1 VADSLPVKPIA
12 LIIVLLWSALAVVVS
27 TTSARGQ
34 IFADFTVS
42 HGGAPLGTF
51 RARLDHDKA
60 PRTCANF
67 IGLAT
72 GRRSWIKVTSGQLEV
87 NKPYYDGLTFHR
99 LIHNFVIQ
107 GGSPNGQGTDGPGFV
122 IQDEFHA
129 NLRHSGRY
137 MLSMAKSTF
146 PNTGGSQFFVTLEA
160 ATHLDDK
167 HSVFGEVIGGKEII
181 DGFTNATNF
190 PTDGSQRPL
199 VPVVME
205 SVVISGPDLAGF
217 DIDNPALMLPV
228 AGGVRL
234 TPSRNAAANSFTVTF
249 DRRGRHD
256 YHYSTS
262 LDLLTWSPFRQILSL
277 NDENQ
282 SSFTITGLSL
292 KRFFS
297 RMTDVDYSLLPNPP
311 SPLLPANASLAWT
324 DRAGNSI
331 TLVSNGAGGGT
342 WSDSLGASGNI
353 VSLST
358 YDGAGSSNTTV
369 TTSSNAHLIPLA
381 QLVTTLD
388 ANAGRNSRRSFN
400 LVLSFHTPTS
410 GWCDGTATGGP
421 NPGSTTILQSFAYSP

>member
-1 VADSLPVKPIA
+1 MPVADSPAVKPIA
-12 LIIVLLWSALAVVVS
+12 SMIALLLGFLLTA
-27 TTSARGQ
+27 TARGQ
-34 IFADFTVS
+34 IFADFTVT

-72 GRRSWIKVTSGQLEV
+72 GRRSWIKVSSGQLEV
-87 NKPYYDGLTFHR
+87 NRPYYNGLTFHR

-137 MLSMAKSTF
+137 MLSMAKSSF
-146 PNTGGSQFFVTLEA
+146 PNTGGSQFFITLA
-160 ATHLDDK
+160 ASPHLDDK
-167 HSVFGEVIGGKEII
+167 HSVFGEVISGKEII

-190 PTDGSQRPL
+190 PTDASDRPL

-217 DIDNPALMLPV
+217 GIDNPALMLPV
-228 AGGVRL
+228 ASGIRL
-234 TPSRNAAANSFTVTF
+234 TPSRNAAANTFTITF
-249 DRRGRHD
+249 DRRARHD

-262 LDLLTWSPFRQILSL
+262 PDLATWSPFRQILSL
-277 NDENQ
+277 NDQNQ
-282 SSFTITGLSL
+282 SPFTITGLSL

-297 RMTDVDYSLLPNPP
+297 RMTDVDYSPLPNPP

-324 DRAGNSI
+324 DRAGNSV

-342 WSDSLGASGNI
+342 WSDSLGASGSI
-353 VSLST
+353 LSLST
-358 YDGAGSSNTTV
+358 YDGAGSSNTIV
-369 TTSSNAHLIPLA
+369 GTTSSAHLIPLA
-381 QLVTTLD
+381 QIVTTLD
-388 ANAGRNSRRSFN
+388 ANAGPNSRRSFN

-410 GWCDGTATGGP
+410 GWCDGTASGGP